1 MSSPTTLGS
10 IASNLLTSVE
20 EVLSAFVTDVANYAG
35 IIADLLI
42 GGLIGYATVKF
53 GKRIFN
59 AIGGWISDLM
69 P

>member
-1 MSSPTTLGS
+1 MSSPTTLGN

-20 EVLSAFVTDVANYAG
+20 DVLSAFVSGVSNYAG
-35 IIADLLI
+35 VIADLLI
-42 GGLIGYATVKF
+42 GAMVGYATVRF
-53 GKRIFN
+53 GKKIFN

>member
-20 EVLSAFVTDVANYAG
+20 DVLAAFGSGVANYAG
-35 IIADLLI
+35 VIADLLI
-42 GGLIGYATVKF
+42 GAMVGYATVRF
-53 GKRIFN
+53 GKKIFN

>member
-20 EVLSAFVTDVANYAG
+20 DVLSAFVSGVANYAG
-35 IIADLLI
+35 VIADLLI

-59 AIGGWISDLM
+59 ALGSWVSDLM

>member
-10 IASNLLTSVE
+10 IASNLLTSIE
-20 EVLSAFVTDVANYAG
+20 EVLSAFVADVQNYAG
-35 IIADLLI
+35 VIADLLI
-42 GGLIGYATVKF
+42 GALVGYATVRF

-59 AIGGWISDLM
+59 AISGWISDLM

>member
-10 IASNLLTSVE
+10 IAQNLLTSIE
-20 EVLSAFVTDVANYAG
+20 EVLSAFVSDVANYAG
-35 IIADLLI
+35 VIADLLI
-42 GGLIGYATVKF
+42 GALVGYATVRF

-59 AIGGWISDLM
+59 AIGSWISDLM

>member
-10 IASNLLTSVE
+10 IAQNLLTSVE
-20 EVLSAFVTDVANYAG
+20 EVLSAFVSDVANYAG
-35 IIADLLI
+35 VIADLLI
-42 GGLIGYATVKF
+42 GAMVGYATVRF
-53 GKRIFN
+53 GKKIFN

>member
-10 IASNLLTSVE
+10 IAQNLLTSIE
-20 EVLSAFVTDVANYAG
+20 EVLSAFVSDVANYAG
-35 IIADLLI
+35 VIADLLI
-42 GGLIGYATVKF
+42 GAFVGYATVRF

-59 AIGGWISDLM
+59 AIGSWISDLM

>member
-10 IASNLLTSVE
+10 IAQNLLVSIE
-20 EVLSAFVTDVANYAG
+20 EVLSAFVNDVANYAG
-35 IIADLLI
+35 TIADLLI
-42 GGLIGYATVKF
+42 GVFLGYSVAKF

-59 AIGGWISDLM
+59 AISSWISDLM

>member
-20 EVLSAFVTDVANYAG
+20 DVLSAFVSGVSNYAG
-35 IIADLLI
+35 VIADLLI
-42 GGLIGYATVKF
+42 GAMVGYATVRF
-53 GKRIFN
+53 GKKIFN